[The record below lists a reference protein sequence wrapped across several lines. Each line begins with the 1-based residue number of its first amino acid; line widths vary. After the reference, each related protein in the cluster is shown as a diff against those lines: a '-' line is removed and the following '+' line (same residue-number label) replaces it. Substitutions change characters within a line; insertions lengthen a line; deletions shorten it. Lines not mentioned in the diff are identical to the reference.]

1 MSVISF
7 TKKDYTDNASSGSGL
22 VAADMNKIEKAIVGL
37 NNVTT
42 ALLDAVSPKA
52 NTGVSYTIEDGRKF
66 ENTTTRFG
74 DIIFIGFNCS
84 VGSFSSWEK
93 WNVGTAPIPIGNI
106 ETHGSAFYQ
115 TSEGATAPVPM
126 DAFVTSEGLI
136 YVQNK
141 SGLNL
146 GGESWLFTNIVY
158 ATNPSYIPPAYIPNS
173 STV

>member
-1 MSVISF
+1 MRDRF
-7 TKKDYTDNASSGSGL
+7 
-22 VAADMNKIEKAIVGL
+22 IVGL

-52 NTGVSYTIEDGRKF
+52 NTGVSYTIDDGREF

-84 VGSFSSWEK
+84 IGSYSSWEK
-93 WNVGTAPIPIGNI
+93 WNVGTAPIPIGN
-106 ETHGSAFYQ
+106 TWAHGSAFCQ
-115 TSEGATAPVPM
+115 TSGGAVAPVPM

-146 GGESWLFTNIVY
+146 GGGWLFTNIVY

-173 STV
+173 SAV